1 MERTFILVKPD
12 GVKRGLVGNIVSRF
26 ESKGFHLAQAK
37 LISIDQ
43 SLAETHYAEHA
54 ARPFFGDLVSFI
66 TSGPSFAMVWE
77 GDGAVKN
84 ARSLIGKTN
93 PADAEPGTIRGDF
106 ALSVESNIVHGSDS
120 PENADRE
127 IGLFFH

>member
-1 MERTFILVKPD
+1 MERTFVLVKPD
-12 GVKRGLVGNIVSRF
+12 GVKRGLVGNIVARF
-26 ESKGFHLAQAK
+26 ESKGFKLEQAK
-37 LISIDQ
+37 LITIDQ
-43 SLAETHYAEHA
+43 ELAKTHYAEHA
-54 ARPFFGDLVSFI
+54 ERPFFGELVSFI

-120 PENADRE
+120 LESADRE
-127 IGLFFH
+127 IHLFFT